1 MHTTRGK
8 TIRTEMSLLIA
19 FSVALLAAAKAED
32 VKVFG
37 EAFRVE
43 GVGDK
48 AMALCLEG
56 DKLYAGA
63 GSQVYVYDVSK
74 PLAPQKLGEV
84 DGLGGVRQI
93 AVQKGMAYVSTREY
107 GLWIVD
113 ATKPQKP
120 RIRSRFDCC
129 ELATG
134 VDVAGDVCFLGQR
147 QNGVE
152 FIDVSDPDKPR
163 HIAMRKTD
171 ESQSVVYRDGWLYS
185 GDWGSAYVT
194 VFDARDMKALRQT
207 DHVELYGFGDGV
219 WLQGQYLYAAT
230 GHHSKHRK
238 VSGGVTTAEMQRFGG
253 PADGGGMGHGLDIFD
268 VADPAQPKRVGRVD
282 YPPFYARG
290 LDMWTP
296 RTSGNLL
303 FAAQTHNGVFAVD
316 ISDKTN
322 PRTLDRWVSPNPKH
336 PEWPSDCVGSV
347 AVADGVVYAAVNGA
361 GVFAIPCPRAKA
373 EPFDHGAPPQNASF
387 REPYSVDASAW
398 HAWKP
403 RDVGQA
409 RGVAVRGDVVYAACG
424 DAGLYAL
431 RILLDNGG
439 FKELAKL
446 PGHDKVF
453 DVKVEGNR
461 LYTAEGH
468 DGFGVYELEGAA
480 RFKEVARLPRI
491 SGEKDLALYVQPAVP
506 GWLFCSDRRGIE
518 LYDVRAL
525 PEFKHAL
532 HSGSCPGWDKYLAN
546 GSPDG
551 RHFAFNN
558 AHTSLKW
565 FDLAAVPVP
574 RQTVETA
581 ANRLDLSNGICTF
594 RDGLS
599 IASANG
605 SYVLLQPNEG
615 DPADGSK
622 WKTFKLPA
630 AFPGDGRSDAISGI
644 PRSDGKR
651 VVFTSRIS
659 RRAALYDF
667 TDAERPKLLTAWKFS
682 GNPDIADFHAG
693 KLVIPCGYAGVLL
706 QK

>member
-1 MHTTRGK
+1 VK
-8 TIRTEMSLLIA
+8 TAMALLVS
-19 FSVALLAAAKAED
+19 FSVAFLAVAKSED
-32 VKVFG
+32 DKVFG

-43 GVGDK
+43 GIGDK
-48 AMALCLEG
+48 AMSLCIEG
-56 DKLYAGA
+56 DRLYAGA
-63 GSQVYVYDVSK
+63 GSCVSVYDVSK
-74 PLAPQKLGEV
+74 PLAPRKLGEV

-113 ATKPQKP
+113 ATRPQAP
-120 RIRSRFDCC
+120 RVRSRFDCC

-152 FIDVSDPDKPR
+152 FIDVSDPDHPR

-171 ESQSVVYRDGWLYS
+171 ESQSIVYRDGWLYS
-185 GDWGSAYVT
+185 GDWGSGYVT
-194 VFDARDMKALRQT
+194 VFDAHDMTSIRQT
-207 DHVELYGFGDGV
+207 DHVELYGYGDGV
-219 WLQGQYLYAAT
+219 WLQGNYLYAAT
-230 GHHSKHRK
+230 GHHAKHRK
-238 VSGGVTTAEMQRFGG
+238 VSGGVMTEEMKRFGG
-253 PADGGGMGHGLDIFD
+253 PSDGGGMGHGLDIFD
-268 VADPAQPKRVGRVD
+268 VTDPARPKRVGRAD

-316 ISDKTN
+316 ISDKTR
-322 PRTLDRWVSPNPKH
+322 PRTLDRWVSPNPKR

-373 EPFDHGAPPQNASF
+373 EPFDRGAPPKNASY
-387 REPYSVDASAW
+387 REPYAVDASAW
-398 HAWKP
+398 HVWKP

-409 RGVAVRGDVVYAACG
+409 RSVAVRGDVVYAACG

-431 RILLDNGG
+431 QILPNNGG
-439 FKELAKL
+439 LKELAKL

-468 DGFGVYELEGAA
+468 DGFGVYELDSEVA
-480 RFKEVARLPRI
+480 FKEVARLPKI

-525 PEFKHAL
+525 PTFKHVL
-532 HSGSCPGWDKYLAN
+532 HSGSCPGWDKYLSDA
-546 GSPDG
+546 SPDG
-551 RHFAFNN
+551 RFFAFNN
-558 AHTSLKW
+558 AHASVKW
-565 FDLAAVPVP
+565 FDLAAVPAP
-574 RQTVETA
+574 RQTVETLV
-581 ANRLDLSNGICTF
+581 NRLSLSSGICHF

-599 IASANG
+599 IASARG
-605 SYVLLQPNEG
+605 SYVLLQPGEG
-615 DPADGSK
+615 DPADGSP
-622 WKTFKLPA
+622 WKFLKLPV
-630 AFPGDGRSDAISGI
+630 AFPGEGRGDAINGI
-644 PRSDGKR
+644 PRSDGQR
-651 VVFTSRIS
+651 VVFTSRIE

-667 TDAERPKLLTAWKFS
+667 TDAERPALLNAWKLS

-693 KLVIPCGYAGVLL
+693 KVVIPCGYAGVLL